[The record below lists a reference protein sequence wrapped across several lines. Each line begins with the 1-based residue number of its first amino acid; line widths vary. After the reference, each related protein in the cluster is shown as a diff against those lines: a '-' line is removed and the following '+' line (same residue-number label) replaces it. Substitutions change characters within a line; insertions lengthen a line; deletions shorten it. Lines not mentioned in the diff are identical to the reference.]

1 MLTSMRKGLAK
12 LVLSAVILNVI
23 CVIFTIY
30 SYDPYSIPAT
40 PYILAL
46 IVGIVAYN
54 YLVR

>member
-1 MLTSMRKGLAK
+1 MRKGLAK